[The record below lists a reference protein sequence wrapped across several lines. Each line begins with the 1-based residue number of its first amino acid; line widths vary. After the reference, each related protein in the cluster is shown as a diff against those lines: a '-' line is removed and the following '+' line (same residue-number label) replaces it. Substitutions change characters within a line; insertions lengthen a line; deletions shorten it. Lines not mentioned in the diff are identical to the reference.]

1 MKMSDQ
7 VRPLKKLGQNFL
19 INNSIS
25 EKIVEILEPE
35 KKDNIIEIGAGKG
48 ALTKIL
54 LERDSNQLIAIE
66 VDKRLI
72 KDLNLLKKGNSEFR
86 IIQNDFMDIPLPDLI
101 APGTKTKVIGNIP
114 YNLTSSI
121 LFKLLDNF
129 KLISR
134 VVLMVQKEV
143 ANRIVARPGNKEY
156 GILSVLTALHGAV
169 RKEFD
174 VKKENFYPVP
184 KVDSA
189 VISINFFSKLTGL
202 YDYDLF
208 KKIVKGCFQTR
219 RKMLQNSLKRV
230 VGENITGILKTQDLK
245 KRPEE
250 LSVLDFISLSN
261 EVYEIEKATQ

>member
-1 MKMSDQ
+1 MSDQ

-25 EKIVEILEPE
+25 EKIVEILEPK

-54 LERDSNQLIAIE
+54 LARDSNQLIAIE

-72 KDLNLLKKGNSEFR
+72 KDLNLLQNENSEFR

-101 APGTKTKVIGNIP
+101 APGTQTKVIGNIP

-143 ANRIVARPGNKEY
+143 ANRIVANPGNKEY
-156 GILSVLTALHGAV
+156 GILSVLIALHGAV

-189 VISINFFSKLTGL
+189 VISINFFHKLTGL

-261 EVYEIEKATQ
+261 EIYEIERATQ

>member
-1 MKMSDQ
+1 MSDP
-7 VRPLKKLGQNFL
+7 VRPLKKFGQNFL

-25 EKIVEILEPE
+25 EKIVEILEPNNN
-35 KKDNIIEIGAGKG
+35 DNIIEIGAGKG

-54 LERDSNQLIAIE
+54 LERDANQLIAIE

-72 KDLNLLKKGNSEFR
+72 NDLNLLKNGNPEFR
-86 IIQNDFMDIPLPDLI
+86 IIQNDFMDIPLHDLI
-101 APGTKTKVIGNIP
+101 TSGTKSKVIGNIP

-121 LFKLLDNF
+121 LFKLLASF

-134 VVLMVQKEV
+134 AVLMVLKEV
-143 ANRIVARPGNKEY
+143 ANRIVATPGTKEY
-156 GILSVLTALHGAV
+156 GILSVLTALHGTV

-174 VKKENFYPVP
+174 VGRENFYPVP

-189 VISINFFSKLTGL
+189 VMSINFFHKLTGL
-202 YDYDLF
+202 YDYDLC

-230 VGENITGILKTQDLK
+230 VGENITGVLKTQDLK

-261 EVYEIEKATQ
+261 EVYEIKKATQ